1 MRGLFGLK
9 KKSEDQKQSVSM
21 DHEKPASGDAK
32 YIVLYDRKAC
42 IGAGVCAAVDGKHW
56 EMATDGK
63 ARLKNSAKKS
73 DDPPLFER
81 EITEA
86 EFEELSRAADG
97 CPPRAISII
106 KKDTGEKIV

>member
-9 KKSEDQKQSVSM
+9 KKEQNN
-21 DHEKPASGDAK
+21 ENKPASGDAK
-32 YIVLYDRKAC
+32 YIVQYNRKTC

-56 EMATDGK
+56 DMSTDGK
-63 ARLKNSAKKS
+63 ARLKASSEKS
-73 DDPPLFER
+73 EKMFER

-86 EFEELSRAADG
+86 EFEEVRRAAEG

-106 KKDTGEKIV
+106 KKDTGEKVV